1 MSLIELGIQ
10 VVKKVILEREI
21 KEGTNGSLFEAISAL
36 VNEPG
41 DVCVLPK
48 WKRKIPRK
56 DKITCLRV
64 IYI

>member
-1 MSLIELGIQ
+1 M
-10 VVKKVILEREI
+10 ILEREI
-21 KEGTNGSLFEAISAL
+21 KEGTNGSLFEAIFAL